1 MSVKLSPEDRPRI
14 LDILKGGNKIEA
26 VKLVR
31 EISGLGLKES
41 KDFVEAL
48 VDDHNK
54 ELPEIQ
60 QIKKSGCLIIIL
72 VGLISFCGAVGYK
85 VLS

>member
-1 MSVKLSPEDRPRI
+1 MTVKLSPEDRTRI
-14 LDILKGGNKIEA
+14 LDLLKGGNTIEA
-26 VKLVR
+26 IKLVR
-31 EISGLGLKES
+31 EISGMGLKES
-41 KDFVEAL
+41 KDFVESL

-60 QIKKSGCLIIIL
+60 QIKKSGCLIFIM
-72 VGLISFCGAVGYK
+72 VGMISFCGVVGYK